1 VPTVTLEIP
10 SAELTRLGL
19 LPEGFF
25 EKFSE
30 IELLE
35 TLRLE
40 RGRRVQLLRIRRRG
54 PLRPAAQL
62 ERESARLLRTY
73 GLERFELV
81 EHRPATREYIVLVRQ
96 RNPELLRR
104 LIELARGQI
113 APIAPFRIGPDRI
126 VASFYGDEAPLRRV
140 LGWLTRAGLPARVV
154 RTSARP
160 GRPSPPGLTPLQEE
174 LLARAAVLGYY
185 SIPRRISLSRLAPL
199 TGRSAPAL
207 GKILRRAEGRLVLD
221 HLAGEGGAG
230 GLSGP
235 RNAAMPRRTSP
246 RATATRPTS
255 ERSP

>member
-1 VPTVTLEIP
+1 MPTVTLEIP
-10 SAELTRLGL
+10 SAELIRLGL

-25 EKFSE
+25 EKYSE
-30 IELLE
+30 VELLE

-54 PLRPAAQL
+54 PLRPATQV

-81 EHRPATREYIVLVRQ
+81 ERRPAAREYIVLVQQ
-96 RNPELLRR
+96 RNPELLRQ
-104 LIELARGQI
+104 LVELARGQI
-113 APIAPFRIGPDRI
+113 APTAPFRIGPDRT

-140 LGWLTRAGLPARVV
+140 LGWLGRAGIPVRVV

-160 GRPSPPGLTPLQEE
+160 ARPPKPGLTPLQEE

-221 HLAGEGGAG
+221 HLAGEGGLG
-230 GLSGP
+230 VLSGP
-235 RNAAMPRRTSP
+235 RNPAMPRRTSP
-246 RATATRPTS
+246 RATAKRPSS